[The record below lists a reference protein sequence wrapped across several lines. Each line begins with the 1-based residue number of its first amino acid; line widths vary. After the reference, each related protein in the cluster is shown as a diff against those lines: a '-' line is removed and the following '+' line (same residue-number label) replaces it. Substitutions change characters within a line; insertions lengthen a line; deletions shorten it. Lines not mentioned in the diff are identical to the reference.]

1 MSCKGKTVADMIG
14 AVNAFKAKMNIFSV
28 QLWRNKELHFPLV
41 QSVLNDDACASGAV
55 DKAAEKYSQVINR
68 LWKEF
73 ENRSFDFDQLEP
85 CVSFISNPF
94 MRLDILC
101 IAEQLSAMFWTQ
113 KSTKVYAQQL

>member
-28 QLWRNKELHFPLV
+28 QL
-41 QSVLNDDACASGAV
+41 